1 METFNTIPEILEDI
15 RLGKI
20 VIMLDDYDRE
30 NEGDFVMAAEA
41 VTAEAINFMAMFGR
55 GLICT
60 PVGHEIAEK
69 LNLHPMVATNTA
81 THETAFTVSV
91 DAKKG
96 ISTGISASDRALT
109 IKLMVDEKSIAEDFS
124 RPGHIF
130 PLIGNAGGVL
140 NRRGHTEAAID
151 LANQAGFKSAGVIC
165 EILREDGEQARGL
178 ELFELAKRFNLKI
191 GTIQDLALYLE
202 KKMTV
207 KPLAKFDSITE
218 VSRVD
223 FPNKFGKFKLSL
235 FRSVQ
240 FPGEE
245 HLAIHL
251 GEFDK
256 TTIQEQPKTL
266 VRLHSECFT
275 GDVFGSLRCDCG
287 EQLEE
292 AMKKIAK
299 RGHGIL
305 IYLKQEGR
313 GIGLSEKLRAYALQ
327 EKGMDTVEAN
337 LELGHSADSRSYEF
351 AGLILNYFGI
361 TEVELLTN
369 NPTKLYALDQ
379 LGFLVSRGPL
389 VIEANSF
396 NHRYQD
402 TKKEKMGHLFS

>member
-1 METFNTIPEILEDI
+1 M
-15 RLGKI
+15 
-20 VIMLDDYDRE
+20 
-30 NEGDFVMAAEA
+30 
-41 VTAEAINFMAMFGR
+41 
-55 GLICT
+55 
-60 PVGHEIAEK
+60 
-69 LNLHPMVATNTA
+69 
-81 THETAFTVSV
+81 
-91 DAKKG
+91 
-96 ISTGISASDRALT
+96 
-109 IKLMVDEKSIAEDFS
+109 
-124 RPGHIF
+124 
-130 PLIGNAGGVL
+130 
-140 NRRGHTEAAID
+140 
-151 LANQAGFKSAGVIC
+151 ANQAGFKSAGVIC

-287 EQLEE
+287 DQLDH
-292 AMKKIAK
+292 AMKQIAL
-299 RGHGIL
+299 RGEGIL
-305 IYLKQEGR
+305 VYLKQEGR

-327 EKGMDTVEAN
+327 EKGLDTVEAN
-337 LELGHSADSRSYEF
+337 LELGHPADARDYHF
-351 AGLILNYFGI
+351 AGKILDFFKIKNM
-361 TEVELLTN
+361 ELLTN
-369 NPTKLYALDQ
+369 NPEKVSALKEQ
-379 LGFLVSRGPL
+379 GFTVTRLPL
-389 VIEANSF
+389 VIDPNKY
-396 NHRYQD
+396 NLRYQQ
-402 TKKEKMGHLFS
+402 TKKDKMGHLFN